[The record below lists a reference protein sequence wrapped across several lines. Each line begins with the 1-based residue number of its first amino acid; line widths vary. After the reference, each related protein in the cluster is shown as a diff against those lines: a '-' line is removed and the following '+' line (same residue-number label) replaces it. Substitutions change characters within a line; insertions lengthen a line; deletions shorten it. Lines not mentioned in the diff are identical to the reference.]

1 MKLGFPYYAVIG
13 FVVVIAGSI
22 LYRVFLPYDP
32 DAQSLFNQTNNRNS
46 AEVAA
51 KPANE
56 TPGTF
61 KLLADQAGWQPIGKG
76 PLAIT
81 AAGTINLGGSTS
93 TADGTKIQAD
103 STAPAPGLPLGVL
116 VAKIGENG
124 KPFNCKSKCKIA
136 ATDAI
141 FITINDSSY
150 DDNRGYYVITVLT
163 EGSEAYP
170 E

>member
-32 DAQSLFNQTNNRNS
+32 DAQSLFNQPNNRNS
-46 AEVAA
+46 TEIAA
-51 KPANE
+51 KSENG

-61 KLLADQAGWQPIGKG
+61 KLLADQAGWQPLGKG

-81 AAGTINLGGSTS
+81 AVGTIDLGGSTA
-93 TADGTKIQAD
+93 TADGTKIPAD
-103 STAPAPGLPLGVL
+103 SAAPAPGLPLGVL

-136 ATDAI
+136 AMDQI
-141 FITINDSSY
+141 FITINDSTY
-150 DDNRGYYVITVLT
+150 DDNQGFYVITVLK